1 MKEIKMKIEIT
12 EAQLEAIKTITND
25 ISAMVGCSEDDK
37 CWKKCV
43 RLIDNMLKKNNL
55 KERDY
60 K

>member
-1 MKEIKMKIEIT
+1 MKIEIT

-37 CWKKCV
+37 CWKKRV
-43 RLIDNMLKKNNL
+43 RLTDNMLKKNNL
-55 KERDY
+55 EERDF